1 MVKANSLTAFWDAR
15 GLLPPGLTWASPLW
29 SPLSLYLLLH
39 PHTESSWGEAPQA
52 STPRS
57 LAGFH
62 SSHPRPAVLR
72 VGSPASSIGITHR
85 IRHWGGDSA
94 ASVRTSPLL
103 PLPKDDTLPP
113 TLPVLTW
120 AAHALFQGCP
130 LRPGTGSLS
139 SEMLQDMAAA
149 IHPFFSVL
157 WIIFTVL
164 NL

>member
-62 SSHPRPAVLR
+62 SSPPPSSGSQSGVPGQQHRHHPPNQTLGWRLGSLGSDFSPPSPPKGRHPPSHPPCAYVGCPCSVPRP
-72 VGSPASSIGITHR
+72 S
-85 IRHWGGDSA
+85 
-94 ASVRTSPLL
+94 
-103 PLPKDDTLPP
+103 PP
-113 TLPVLTW
+113 TWHRV
-120 AAHALFQGCP
+120 
-130 LRPGTGSLS
+130 SL
-139 SEMLQDMAAA
+139 L
-149 IHPFFSVL
+149 
-157 WIIFTVL
+157 
-164 NL
+164 